1 MPDDEP
7 HWLPLREHLDRHIR
21 PQLIELMGDPT
32 VDPYIRA
39 HLAAFLDQA
48 VAKCIDQVE
57 LSMLRRRVASEDRV
71 VHLPFMRAGNGG
83 AH

>member
-1 MPDDEP
+1 MNDEDL

-21 PQLIELMGDPT
+21 PQLIEVMGDPT

-48 VAKCIDQVE
+48 VAKCIDEVE
-57 LSMLRRRVASEDRV
+57 LSMLRRQVASEDRV
-71 VHLPFMRAGNGG
+71 VRLPFKRAANG